1 MAVPSGY
8 DYSCHALDAG
18 VAGLLFRELAVP
30 RIPLMWRTHV
40 CGDGTIVQG
49 GVSRQGALYRHRH
62 QRHCGYP
69 LALSVRNVV
78 AACYDFSGCRDY
90 HAQISEVVVLGG
102 NGGIRMCVCRGVDC
116 PDIKIP
122 VLLSQAGRDEQN
134 YYVTLTVMLQ
144 R

>member
-1 MAVPSGY
+1 MVVPNGY

-18 VAGLLFRELAVP
+18 VAGVLFRELAVP

-40 CGDGTIVQG
+40 RRFCTVVLG
-49 GVSRQGALYRHRH
+49 GVPRQGALYRNRH

-78 AACYDFSGCRDY
+78 AACYYFSSCRDY
-90 HAQISEVVVLGG
+90 HAQIPQVVVLGG
-102 NGGIRMCVCRGVDC
+102 DGGIRMCVCRGVDC

>member
-40 CGDGTIVQG
+40 RRDGTAIQG
-49 GVSRQGALYRHRH
+49 GVSGESPLYRYRH
-62 QRHCGYP
+62 QRTGGDS

-78 AACYDFSGCRDY
+78 VACYYFSSCRDY
-90 HAQISEVVVLGG
+90 HAQIPEVVVLGG

-116 PDIKIP
+116 PDIKSP
-122 VLLSQAGRDEQN
+122 VLLITSQAG
-134 YYVTLTVMLQ
+134 
-144 R
+144 